1 MANTPGRSDA
11 RRDIAIRPI
20 RERDVDHVVEM
31 HRLAGEP
38 VSAERVRSWC
48 RESPYS
54 RRLVAE
60 VDGRAV
66 GKVTLDT
73 AYPPYSEL
81 VNLMV
86 HPDYRRRGV
95 ASRLVQGCIGE
106 AGSRG
111 HPIILLMTEPEN
123 TPAINLYS
131 RNGFINC
138 IPGGP
143 GEREFTWMIHIPEG
157 SLAGRFVREH
167 PSSLFTPPR
176 DRTRFHDR
184 PLYEMRWN
192 DPNTDSRLGLLLE
205 GQPGQPAQGGT
216 APRLAGATI
225 KDGITAAD
233 ILILEGQATIELGMD
248 AEFQLLAVNNGEE
261 ILTIEE
267 IDRLHPKGVRIS
279 EKDTLPTAI
288 EPGDEVIIHFRASLD
303 KEFDVPILSFAT
315 ILLTLTVKIRDVEP
329 HIPVT
334 AGFERG

>member
-1 MANTPGRSDA
+1 
-11 RRDIAIRPI
+11 
-20 RERDVDHVVEM
+20 VDHVVEM
-31 HRLAGEP
+31 HRLVGEP
-38 VSAERVRSWC
+38 VGAERVRSWC

-86 HPDYRRRGV
+86 HPGYRRRGV

-106 AGSRG
+106 ARSRG

-143 GEREFTWMIHIPEG
+143 GEREFTWMIRLPED
-157 SLAGRFVREH
+157 SPAERFVREH

-192 DPNTDSRLGLLLE
+192 DTNTDSRLGLLLE
-205 GQPGQPAQGGT
+205 GQPGQPAQGGI

-233 ILILEGQATIELGMD
+233 ILILEGQATIQLGMD
-248 AEFQLLAVNNGEE
+248 AEFQLLAVNNGED
-261 ILTIEE
+261 ILTIED

-279 EKDTLPTAI
+279 EKGTLPAAI
-288 EPGDEVIIHFRASLD
+288 EPGDEAITQFRASLD
-303 KEFDVPILSFAT
+303 QDFDVPILSFAT
-315 ILLTLTVKIRDVEP
+315 ILLTLSVKIRGVGP
-329 HIPVT
+329 PITVT